1 MMTTT
6 MTKELNGA
14 SDSIIYGLPPL
25 WDGEDVARYNAFR
38 AEVLAD
44 IEPGD
49 VMERVLINDYVD
61 LAWEVLRL
69 RLLQANLIRGNV
81 SKGLGE
87 VLTPLKGP
95 LQAKT
100 LSEGWLARKPEAL
113 EEVNKILAAAGLSM
127 DTVMAQTFSVALDPI
142 ERINRMIQAAEAR
155 RNKCLHEIYRHRE
168 TLAQTLRRSVQQIEN
183 GQLRVI
189 ESPSIDGA
197 KPQ

>member
-1 MMTTT
+1 MATIEPNVT
-6 MTKELNGA
+6 

-25 WDGEDVARYNAFR
+25 WDGEDVARYNEFR
-38 AEVLAD
+38 AQVLAA

-61 LAWEVLRL
+61 LAWEVSRL
-69 RLLQANLIRGNV
+69 RLLQANLIRRNV
-81 SKGLGE
+81 YKGVCE
-87 VLTPLKGP
+87 VLTPLKGHA
-95 LQAKT
+95 QAKA
-100 LSEGWLARKPEAL
+100 LSEGWLARKPDAI
-113 EEVNKILAAAGLSM
+113 EEVNKVLTSAGLSM
-127 DTVMAQTFSVALDPI
+127 DTVMAETFSVALDAI

-168 TLAQTLRRSVQQIEN
+168 TLAQTLRRAVQQMED

-189 ESPSIDGA
+189 ESPSIDGT

>member
-1 MMTTT
+1 
-6 MTKELNGA
+6 MTKEPNVT
-14 SDSIIYGLPPL
+14 SDSIIYDLPPL

-38 AEVLAD
+38 AQVLAD

-49 VMERVLINDYVD
+49 VLERVLIVDYVD

-81 SKGLGE
+81 YKGLCE

-100 LSEGWLARKPEAL
+100 LSEGWLARKPEAV
-113 EEVNKILAAAGLSM
+113 EEVNKVLTSAGLSM
-127 DTVMAQTFSVALDPI
+127 DTVMARTFSVELDAI

-168 TLAQTLRRSVQQIEN
+168 TLAQTLRRAVQQIEDR
-183 GQLRVI
+183 QLPVL
-189 ESPSIDGA
+189 ESPSIDGT

>member
-1 MMTTT
+1 MATIETNAT
-6 MTKELNGA
+6 SE
-14 SDSIIYGLPPL
+14 SIIFGPLPL
-25 WDGEDVARYNAFR
+25 WDGENVASYNEFR
-38 AEVLAD
+38 AKVLAD

-49 VMERVLINDYVD
+49 VMELVLINDYVD

-69 RLLQANLIRGNV
+69 RLLLANLMRGNAY
-81 SKGLGE
+81 KGLAE
-87 VLTPLKGP
+87 ILSPLKGP

-100 LSEGWLARKPEAL
+100 LSEGWLARKPEAV
-113 EEVNKILAAAGLSM
+113 EEVNKILTAAGLSM
-127 DTVMAQTFSVALDPI
+127 DTVMAQTFSVALDAI

-168 TLAQTLRRSVQQIEN
+168 TLAQTLRRSVQQIED